1 MAVGVLVDAPAV
13 LLLQGLDA
21 VRDTPAPLGLVPARL
36 GVLARAAAELQGV
49 YLRELDRA
57 ERDGAHR
64 AAGCRST
71 ADLLVDTAGLPVS
84 QARSDTALARRLGLV
99 PGLLDALAGGGLELA
114 AARLVAKAFAALP
127 ARLRDTATAGALI
140 SLAGLV
146 DLADLKAKVDELC
159 AALAPDVTDS
169 DLADARETGELTL
182 TDVGAQTRL
191 GGHTDALT
199 GEWLRDVL
207 AAKAEAD
214 RGLADPRTSGQRL
227 LDALLD
233 CVRVAIDAGA
243 VPGSDTG
250 APTLVVVTT
259 ETDLLRTT
267 DPRQPTSRPRTPSPT
282 CSPTCPRP
290 PRRSAQRPCDEP
302 QSRDGGGRGTG
313 GGDRCGSARPGHHTT
328 EAGRWST
335 RSRGGVR
342 LGPRSPRRRRLHRRP
357 HPAAHRPR
365 RLARRQQPHQP
376 PAQPPGTP
384 RPGAPRRLP
393 LRTRRL
399 RPARRRLRPP
409 PRRPLGPRR
418 PQHPREHR
426 PALPQLPP
434 PAPRPRPTPAL
445 TRDRRIGPRGWIRG
459 SNDPPDRG
467 SP

>member
-1 MAVGVLVDAPAV
+1 MPDHGADAASDDDDLASEFAPAVVGPEVGLPRELAAPSVSVSPYPSGAASWAVLRPPIAGGPVVPCDTVPLSSRDTRSERPSGQASRGLSSHATCGSGISGTSRNCRSRVGDSSNRSSKGVGPVAVGVLVDAPAV

-57 ERDGAHR
+57 ERDGTHR

-243 VPGSDTG
+243 VPMAAT
-250 APTLVVVTT
+250 
-259 ETDLLRTT
+259 
-267 DPRQPTSRPRTPSPT
+267 
-282 CSPTCPRP
+282 
-290 PRRSAQRPCDEP
+290 
-302 QSRDGGGRGTG
+302 
-313 GGDRCGSARPGHHTT
+313 ARPDP
-328 EAGRWST
+328 GR
-335 RSRGGVR
+335 RQ
-342 LGPRSPRRRRLHRRP
+342 HRDR
-357 HPAAHRPR
+357 PAAHHRADGRGRPGRGRPR
-365 RLARRQQPHQP
+365 RPVR
-376 PAQPPGTP
+376 
-384 RPGAPRRLP
+384 
-393 LRTRRL
+393 
-399 RPARRRLRPP
+399 RPARRPA
-409 PRRPLGPRR
+409 RRSAR
-418 PQHPREHR
+418 
-426 PALPQLPP
+426 
-434 PAPRPRPTPAL
+434 
-445 TRDRRIGPRGWIRG
+445 
-459 SNDPPDRG
+459 
-467 SP
+467 

>member
-1 MAVGVLVDAPAV
+1 MSVLVELVHLEQRGATCFVRPLDDPVEQVRAVTLALPGRLHLDQLQPRVPTAEAEVHGTDRLLGLREHEHLVILEQGLEEATLLLLVPRAVCLLDETPVRTWRQRDLPKLSDLGGRLFEQEFEGGGPVAVGVLVDAPAV

-127 ARLRDTATAGALI
+127 ARLRDTPTAGALI

-146 DLADLKAKVDELC
+146 DLADLKGKVDELC

-243 VPGSDTG
+243 VPQTDGTP
-250 APTLVVVTT
+250 PTLVVVST
-259 ETDLLRTT
+259 ETDLHRTVEPGAEQVDAEDALADLFT
-267 DPRQPTSRPRTPSPT
+267 DLPEDLPADCPTRRSGRRPG
-282 CSPTCPRP
+282 
-290 PRRSAQRPCDEP
+290 RRSA
-302 QSRDGGGRGTG
+302 
-313 GGDRCGSARPGHHTT
+313 
-328 EAGRWST
+328 
-335 RSRGGVR
+335 
-342 LGPRSPRRRRLHRRP
+342 
-357 HPAAHRPR
+357 
-365 RLARRQQPHQP
+365 
-376 PAQPPGTP
+376 
-384 RPGAPRRLP
+384 
-393 LRTRRL
+393 
-399 RPARRRLRPP
+399 
-409 PRRPLGPRR
+409 
-418 PQHPREHR
+418 
-426 PALPQLPP
+426 
-434 PAPRPRPTPAL
+434 
-445 TRDRRIGPRGWIRG
+445 
-459 SNDPPDRG
+459 
-467 SP
+467 